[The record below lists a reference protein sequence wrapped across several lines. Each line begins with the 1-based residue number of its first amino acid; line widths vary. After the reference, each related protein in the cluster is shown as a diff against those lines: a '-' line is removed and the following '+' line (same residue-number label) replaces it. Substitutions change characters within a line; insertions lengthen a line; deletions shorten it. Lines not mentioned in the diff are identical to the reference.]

1 MVKRKISKLFQ
12 PRVFVF
18 VITIGMMVLAL
29 LGIINLI
36 TGKTIS
42 VNRDQV
48 IVRQAPDTTSEA
60 LVEIE
65 AGTEVRM
72 VEESDG
78 WARVKVNKQITGWIP
93 KWLLNTSDLVNDQ
106 DIGAQLLIETSVY
119 SEKNETSEVLT
130 SLATGSYILVEE
142 EAAGWLTV
150 SIQMDEEQ
158 ISRTGYIPTRLVN
171 LVTETVALTKI
182 NENKLADLSR
192 YDADAIAWARAEDD
206 SVVIVKQDNEPVLE
220 GENYY
225 DDVLFYAEAGDEFSL
240 VGDLATYAN
249 ADYYLVE
256 AAGVRGYINSD
267 RVQVSTYSIGRLD
280 LPVATELSE
289 AVIML
294 DPGHGGVDTGALSW
308 DGESE
313 EKVATLEIALV
324 IKEQLE
330 AEGATVLLTREA
342 DDYLELAERTE
353 ASNVSE
359 VDLFISLHFD
369 SSEDSYWSGTTT
381 YYYHDSDQLFAESIN
396 QELGIQTLENSGVI
410 FGNYHVLRENTRPAI
425 LLELGYMSNYY
436 EVDLIFSEEFQT
448 DIATAIKTGIENY
461 FVEVSAIQ
469 TANLDKSE

>member
-1 MVKRKISKLFQ
+1 
-12 PRVFVF
+12 
-18 VITIGMMVLAL
+18 MVLAL

>member
-1 MVKRKISKLFQ
+1 M
-12 PRVFVF
+12 F
-18 VITIGMMVLAL
+18 VIVIGMMILAL
-29 LGIINLI
+29 LGIINLM

-42 VNRDQV
+42 VNREQV

-93 KWLLNTSDLVNDQ
+93 QWLLNRSDLVNDQ
-106 DIGAQLLIETSVY
+106 DLGAQLLIETSVF

-130 SLATGSYILVEE
+130 SLAAGSYILVDE

-150 SIQMDEEQ
+150 SIQMDEDQ
-158 ISRTGYIPTRLVN
+158 TSRTGYIPTRLVN
-171 LVTETVALTKI
+171 LVTETLALTKI
-182 NENKLADLSR
+182 NDNKLADLSR
-192 YDADAIAWARAEDD
+192 YDAEAIAWARAEDD
-206 SVVIVKQDNEPVLE
+206 SLVIVKQNNEPVLE

-240 VGDLATYAN
+240 VGDLTTYAN
-249 ADYYLVE
+249 ADYYLIEDE
-256 AAGVRGYINSD
+256 AGGRGYINSN

-313 EKVATLEIALV
+313 EKVATLEIALA

-359 VDLFISLHFD
+359 VDLFISLHID
-369 SSEDSYWSGTTT
+369 GSEDSYWSGTTT
-381 YYYHDSDQLFAESIN
+381 YYYHDSDKLFAESVN
-396 QELGIQTLENSGVI
+396 QELGTQTLENSGVI
-410 FGNYHVLRENTRPAI
+410 FGNFHVLRENTRPAI

-436 EVDLIFSEEFQT
+436 DLELIFSEEYQT
-448 DIATAIKTGIENY
+448 NIATAIKTGIENY

-469 TANLDKSE
+469 TANFDKSE

>member
-18 VITIGMMVLAL
+18 VITICMMVLAL

-78 WARVKVNKQITGWIP
+78 WARVKVNKQIMGWIP

-206 SVVIVKQDNEPVLE
+206 AVVIVKQDNEPVLE

-240 VGDLATYAN
+240 VGDLAAYAN

-256 AAGVRGYINSD
+256 AAGIRGYINSE

-381 YYYHDSDQLFAESIN
+381 YYYHDSDKLFAESVN
-396 QELGIQTLENSGVI
+396 QELDIQTLENSGVV

-436 EVDLIFSEEFQT
+436 DVDLIFSEEYQT

>member
-18 VITIGMMVLAL
+18 VITICMMVLAL

-78 WARVKVNKQITGWIP
+78 WARVKVNKQIMGWIP

-206 SVVIVKQDNEPVLE
+206 AVVIVKQDNEPVLE

-225 DDVLFYAEAGDEFSL
+225 GDVLFYAEAGDEFSL
-240 VGDLATYAN
+240 VGDLAAYAN

-256 AAGVRGYINSD
+256 AAGIRGYINSE

-381 YYYHDSDQLFAESIN
+381 YYYHDSDKLFAESVN
-396 QELGIQTLENSGVI
+396 QELDIQTLENSGVV

-436 EVDLIFSEEFQT
+436 DVDLIFSEEYQT

-469 TANLDKSE
+469 TANLDTSE